1 MSAVLF
7 VSSQCDLVTG
17 YIRSVEGASVVCVT
31 MTPDEVVDQARQ
43 RCNQE
48 NLISQLK
55 SGVRSPAPTR
65 QHLVRQ
71 LGLHDDGHAHQE
83 PKGVACPER

>member
-1 MSAVLF
+1 
-7 VSSQCDLVTG
+7 
-17 YIRSVEGASVVCVT
+17 

-55 SGVRSPAPTR
+55 SGVRALHAPVNT
-65 QHLVRQ
+65 L
-71 LGLHDDGHAHQE
+71 LANWAYMAM
-83 PKGVACPER
+83 VALTS